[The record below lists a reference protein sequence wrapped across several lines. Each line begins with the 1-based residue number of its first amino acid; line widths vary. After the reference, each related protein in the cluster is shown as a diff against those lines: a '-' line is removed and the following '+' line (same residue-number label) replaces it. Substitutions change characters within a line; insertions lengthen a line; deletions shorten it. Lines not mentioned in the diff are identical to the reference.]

1 MKRFITVM
9 MAIAMTAMMSLVAHG
24 EEMSAEVKAFS
35 EMKVFQTEGTLSGT
49 WTIGFRKDSDGH
61 YPCALDIGDG
71 RIIMVPLTDD
81 EVNTLMVKALEEH
94 KAEVEEAEKAAN
106 PNPSIP
112 ARVIDWITFWDN

>member
-1 MKRFITVM
+1 MKKIIAVTM
-9 MAIAMTAMMSLVAHG
+9 MIVAILTMSLTAHG
-24 EEMSAEVKAFS
+24 EGMSAEVKAFS
-35 EMKVFQTEGTLSGT
+35 EMKCFRTEGTLSGV
-49 WTIGFRKDSDGH
+49 WTIGFQRDSDGR

-71 RIIMVPLTDD
+71 RVIMVPLTDD

-112 ARVIDWITFWDN
+112 ARVIDWITFWN